1 MSHTHR
7 ACRCEQVSLKGWSV
21 CDTRPA
27 HATAIGLGK
36 CTAQATIPPH
46 GFLVLERG
54 KPCGFTFGKDHGH
67 STFPTLCDPLH
78 TRLLACSCGVQVAFW
93 CDAAAVKTSFHGLGT
108 HPAAPAGLGSKD
120 EVVLRDAH
128 GRVVDRVH
136 WDLKLP
142 PNESFGRV
150 PDGTGAFKP
159 TTPTM
164 GAPNK
169 AASAAVRKL
178 SAKLVDGASAIGAA
192 VSEAPEPQPSLAPA
206 GPAPAA
212 PDALAAPDAKPPKAP
227 KPSMEDKDGE
237 CCKVCGFS
245 NNCILALAAL
255 VLPSA

>member
-1 MSHTHR
+1 MWRVLLGPFACLALVSVVR
-7 ACRCEQVSLKGWSV
+7 ASADAPDPVVINEVDWEKDSIELLNTSNTQVSLKGWSV

-54 KPCGFTFGKDHGH
+54 KPCGFTF
-67 STFPTLCDPLH
+67 
-78 TRLLACSCGVQVAFW
+78 
-93 CDAAAVKTSFHGLGT
+93 
-108 HPAAPAGLGSKD
+108 GLGSKD

-169 AASAAVRKL
+169 A
-178 SAKLVDGASAIGAA
+178 
-192 VSEAPEPQPSLAPA
+192 
-206 GPAPAA
+206 
-212 PDALAAPDAKPPKAP
+212 
-227 KPSMEDKDGE
+227 
-237 CCKVCGFS
+237 
-245 NNCILALAAL
+245 
-255 VLPSA
+255 